1 MGFVVVRIPGDADPD
16 GGGRLSRS
24 LLAIW
29 LIDQ

>member
-1 MGFVVVRIPGDADPD
+1 MGFVVVRILGDANPD
-16 GGGRLSRS
+16 GGSRRS